1 MRSYEA
7 YSSNDALRRGKLCSG
22 GSSSLPLR
30 RSFST
35 PYRGPTWDFLPGT
48 LSIPTTP
55 VALDN
60 IKTLAIPFSNS
71 RSGCSSCG
79 REYCNS
85 IKTARVLIRFL
96 VGGAVVSVFALIG
109 DLVKP
114 KSFAGLFGAAPS
126 VALATLGADGSDGRR
141 ILCRHGSPLYDGR
154 CNRIHSVCLVREL
167 GHDALQPESSLGYE
181 LLNSSVA
188 WGSIRSL
195 VCLAEIAMQIKVD
208 LSVLGQTRWYEY
220 AIRFI
225 FGGLITAVAGI
236 IARLGRGV
244 GGLFLAFPAIFP
256 ASATLIEKH
265 ETQKKE
271 EEGLQGTQRGRKSG

>member
-1 MRSYEA
+1 MSQ
-7 YSSNDALRRGKLCSG
+7 
-22 GSSSLPLR
+22 
-30 RSFST
+30 
-35 PYRGPTWDFLPGT
+35 
-48 LSIPTTP
+48 I
-55 VALDN
+55 
-60 IKTLAIPFSNS
+60 
-71 RSGCSSCG
+71 
-79 REYCNS
+79 
-85 IKTARVLIRFL
+85 LIRFL

-126 VALATLGADGSDGRR
+126 VALATLGLTVDGRR

-236 IARLGRGV
+236 IAKKFGAGV

-265 ETQKKE
+265 ETQKK
-271 EEGLQGTQRGRKSG
+271 RGGGATGNAAWKKSG